1 MAGAVLEARDISKQ
15 FRAPDGSTI
24 QALAPASFSVE
35 PLEFVSVV
43 GPSGCGK
50 STLFNIVA
58 GLETQ
63 TTGTIRF
70 EGKEVTSLRGRIAYQ
85 LQKDLLLPWRNILD
99 NVALGLEI
107 RGTPRDERR
116 ERAMALLRQ
125 YGLGA
130 FAERFPSELS
140 GGMRQRAA
148 LIRTLLFDRSIILLD
163 EPFGALDAQTRV
175 LMQEWLRDLSRD
187 TQKTILLITHD
198 IDEAIFLSSRVLVMS
213 ARPGSIRADVAIDLP
228 RSNAS
233 DVLFE
238 PRFAEYKR
246 ELFAM
251 IREES
256 LKAFEASQL
265 VPPPSM
271 KAAAP

>member
-1 MAGAVLEARDISKQ
+1 
-15 FRAPDGSTI
+15 
-24 QALAPASFSVE
+24 
-35 PLEFVSVV
+35 V